1 MNAPHSFSSL
11 WMSVLCAF
19 SALLMVACQ
28 DNIKPDDDG
37 NGDDPTDEPVDPPV
51 EDTDPAITSFEPVG
65 GGKGTE
71 VILSGANFG
80 TDASAV
86 KVVFVDTDLET
97 EKEAEIISVADDAI
111 RVSVPAGPGEEC
123 RIKVV
128 ISGETGEEDVE
139 LTYEALF
146 DYTYRT
152 TVTTLFG
159 STEAAASNPT
169 GTFTFSD
176 AGFYGTFD
184 NNLAMDKDGN
194 LYLALQNS
202 EIGFMNAKSYDA
214 YKVNVE
220 AGTVEHMAKLDAWW
234 SSNFSLAVNDNTGEI
249 FGLRGDPTDG
259 GSAPCKGKTAYYDGA
274 GWTSEVEFTWDK
286 DDNLGSGNGSTCRA
300 IAVRPSTG
308 EIYFMAYGV
317 LGVLDY
323 NTKIVANKGLII
335 EDMGAAGSFRTEP
348 ATGLVFDPNDDNVLY
363 ISLADLGH
371 IYKYTIDSNT
381 CERVCGG
388 YYAGYINGYQDGALS
403 DALLDH
409 PGQICMDRN
418 NNIYV
423 ADQYNCCIRKI
434 DLDAGQVTTYAGKK
448 GVQGNS
454 DGSLDEALFDD
465 PTGIAIS
472 EDGVIYVSE
481 KDNHGIRRIAT
492 E

>member
-97 EKEAEIISVADDAI
+97 EKEAEILSVADDAI
-111 RVSVPAGPGEEC
+111 TVSVPAGPGEEC

-159 STEAAASNPT
+159 GAETAAENPT
-169 GTFTFSD
+169 GTFPFSE
-176 AGFYGTFD
+176 AKFSGTFD
-184 NNLAMDKDGN
+184 DNLVIDKAGN
-194 LYLALQNS
+194 LYFA
-202 EIGFMNAKSYDA
+202 IKNADISTNV
-214 YKVNVE
+214 YKVDVA
-220 AGTVEHMAKLDAWW
+220 AGTVSFMANLAVWL
-234 SSNFSLAVNDNTGEI
+234 SGNFSLAMDANKGV
-249 FGLRGDPTDG
+249 FYGLRSDPLDSTDPG
-259 GSAPCKGKTAYYDGA
+259 TYEKCGKIAYYDGA
-274 GWTSEVEFTWDK
+274 DWTSEVEFTYDK
-286 DDNLGSGNGSTCRA
+286 TDDITGGNGSCRA

-308 EIYFMAYGV
+308 EVYFMSNGV
-317 LGVLDY
+317 LCVLDY
-323 NTKIVANKGLII
+323 STKVAKNMGLII
-335 EDMGAAGSFRTEP
+335 EETPGTYSTKA
-348 ATGLVFDPNDDNVLY
+348 ATGLVFDPNNDNDLY
-363 ISLADLGH
+363 ICIEELGQIH
-371 IYKYTIDSNT
+371 KYSIDTQT
-381 CERVCGG
+381 CEKVCGG
-388 YYAGYINGYQDGALS
+388 GMSLYQDGSLEEALFN
-403 DALLDH
+403 H
-409 PGQICMDRN
+409 PRQICMDKN
-418 NNIYV
+418 SNIYV
-423 ADQYNCCIRKI
+423 AEQYSCCIRKI
-434 DLDAGQVTTYAGKK
+434 DLKSGQVTTLAGKAELT
-448 GVQGNS
+448 GGEQGHV
-454 DGSLDEALFDD
+454 DGPVDEALFDD

>member
-97 EKEAEIISVADDAI
+97 EKEAEILSVADDAI

-159 STEAAASNPT
+159 GTETAAENPT
-169 GTFTFSD
+169 GTFPFSE
-176 AGFYGTFD
+176 AKFYGTFD
-184 NNLAMDKDGN
+184 NEHHTLLLDKDGN
-194 LYLALQNS
+194 LYFALENSAKGGDFGMARLHNVYKADVNS
-202 EIGFMNAKSYDA
+202 ETITYLGTPSSWVSILPIGMNP
-214 YKVNVE
+214 
-220 AGTVEHMAKLDAWW
+220 
-234 SSNFSLAVNDNTGEI
+234 NTGAI
-249 FGLRGDPTDG
+249 YGMRGDA
-259 GSAPCKGKTAYYDGA
+259 SEGKMAYYDGA
-274 GWTSEVEFTWDK
+274 SWESEVKFNWDK
-286 DDNLGSGNGSTCRA
+286 KDNLTGGNGSACRA

-323 NTKIVANKGLII
+323 NTKTAKNMGLII
-335 EDMGAAGSFRTEP
+335 EDTQSPGTFRTEP
-348 ATGLVFDPNDDNVLY
+348 ATGLVFDPNNDNDLY
-363 ISLADLGH
+363 ISVADLGH
-371 IYKYTIDSNT
+371 IYKYSVDTQT
-381 CERVCGG
+381 CEKVTGG
-388 YYAGYINGYQDGALS
+388 IYQLYQDGTLEGALFN
-403 DALLDH
+403 H
-409 PGQICMDRN
+409 PGQICMDKN
-418 NNIYV
+418 SNIYV

-434 DLDAGQVTTYAGKK
+434 DLKAGQVTTVAGKAEQL
-448 GVQGNS
+448 GGIQGHV
-454 DGSLDEALFDD
+454 DGPVDEALFDD